1 MQILKSAVKAKL
13 PAGTSIT
20 IDDTVDGDFIPD
32 MEKLL
37 QAFYDAQVEQNAANT
52 NAGEDVTSLRK
63 QEGPQTE
70 VADPD
75 TGNPV
80 SVTPTFWSFT
90 LYAVKTISR
99 HIPVLQ

>member
-37 QAFYDAQVEQNAANT
+37 QAFLDAQVEQNATAPE
-52 NAGEDVTSLRK
+52 GEDVISLRK
-63 QEGPQTE
+63 QEGAQTE
-70 VADPD
+70 ITDPD
-75 TGNPV
+75 TGTPL
-80 SVTPTFWSFT
+80 SVVPTFWTFT

-99 HIPVLQ
+99 HIPMLQ